1 MIDIG
6 RIKDALASIARR
18 ALPYFEAYD
27 AACNRLE
34 VGSKELGAQGW
45 PFSVTLSVEQVLG
58 LAERAKE
65 TSPDEAFVAFYEAGD
80 GYNTKQTFAMLATN
94 SAMAKWGHLLRQV
107 EAAMACQHDA
117 ICVPVLL
124 TMVEGLV
131 FPSPTTSTRV
141 RTLVEEEVQRHPVD
155 HFDRMVWNTIQQF
168 VDEVYGNSDFT
179 GTEPRLN
186 RHWVLHG
193 RTNANWTRTD
203 CIRLLHAV
211 RVLAEVRATD
221 VS

>member
-1 MIDIG
+1 MIALE
-6 RIKDALASIARR
+6 RIKAALASIAKK
-18 ALPYFEAYD
+18 AMPYFEAFD

-34 VGSKELGAQGW
+34 EGSKELGAQGW
-45 PFSVTLSVEQVLG
+45 PLSGTLTAEQILGIVEL
-58 LAERAKE
+58 AKE
-65 TSPDEAFVAFYEAGD
+65 TSPAEAFVAFYEDGD

-94 SAMAKWGHLLRQV
+94 PAMAKWVHLLQQV
-107 EAAMACQHDA
+107 EAAMARQHDA

-124 TMVEGLV
+124 TMVEGLML
-131 FPSPTTSTRV
+131 PSPTTSIRV
-141 RTLVEEEVQRHPVD
+141 RTLVEAEVRRHPDDNFEHV
-155 HFDRMVWNTIQQF
+155 VWNTIQQF
-168 VDEVYGNSDFT
+168 VDEVFGKSDFT

-193 RTNANWTRTD
+193 RSNAEWTRTD

-221 VS
+221 VP